1 MHANVADS
9 PKASNAGELSPH
21 RHPPHLSISHSQ
33 HSHPRQIKS
42 VVGNQI
48 SWDDYAARIEA
59 ACCGISDVL
68 DIPKVAGAGDL
79 VVQDGIAWQTMF
91 NGLHMKAGGYYG
103 SWMTELVSR
112 LGGHHEPQEEKVF
125 HAVLEGLD
133 APEAMIE
140 LGAYWGWYSLWFKHR
155 HPSAKVVLTEPDP
168 VNLAVAASNATENGL
183 NVALE
188 LGGIGPADKGN
199 NAASPF
205 LRLSDNLIVP
215 SLDVETIM
223 EKHGI
228 KTLSVLHT
236 DIQGAELHLLHQ
248 IETLLA
254 ARRIEHLFIS
264 THWESLHVQCREILQ
279 AHGYSFVAEHT
290 PAESYTIDGLLVARS
305 PSLPPM
311 TVSIS
316 RNKA

>member
-1 MHANVADS
+1 MADWKDFDS
-9 PKASNAGELSPH
+9 RIAA
-21 RHPPHLSISHSQ
+21 
-33 HSHPRQIKS
+33 
-42 VVGNQI
+42 
-48 SWDDYAARIEA
+48 AARG
-59 ACCGISDVL
+59 ACDL
-68 DIPKVAGAGDL
+68 ADIPKVSGAGE
-79 VVQDGIAWQTMF
+79 VVTKSNLRWQVMF
-91 NGLHMKAGGYYG
+91 NGLRMSAGSYYG
-103 SWMTELVSR
+103 DWMSELIQG
-112 LGGHHEPQEEKVF
+112 LEGFHEPQEEKVF

-205 LRLSDNLIVP
+205 LRLSGNLMVP

-279 AHGYSFVAEHT
+279 AHGYSFIAEHT